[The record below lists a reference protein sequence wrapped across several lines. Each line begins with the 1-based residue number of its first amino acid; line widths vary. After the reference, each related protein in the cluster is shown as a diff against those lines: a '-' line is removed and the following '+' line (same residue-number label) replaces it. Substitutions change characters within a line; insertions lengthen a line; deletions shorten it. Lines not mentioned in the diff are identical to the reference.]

1 MQKIHAGGLEPRRPW
16 ALLYRC
22 LQATIQGES
31 RLSGRQ
37 HLKVADADDKITQ
50 QRIIVGLAKPGRG
63 ILVLKIISKVYKFTK
78 NAEKDK
84 KLLKSAG
91 LEEKVKKLLNLIA
104 NNPFQMPPSYEK
116 LVGDLDG
123 YYSRRINL
131 QHRLVY
137 KEINAVV
144 VHSMRSHYGD
154 N

>member
-1 MQKIHAGGLEPRRPW
+1 MVVMW
-16 ALLYRC
+16 
-22 LQATIQGES
+22 TI
-31 RLSGRQ
+31 
-37 HLKVADADDKITQ
+37 
-50 QRIIVGLAKPGRG
+50 
-63 ILVLKIISKVYKFTK
+63 KFTK

-84 KLLKSAG
+84 KFLKAAG

-123 YYSRRINL
+123 CYYRKINL

-137 KEINAVV
+137 KVYKEINTVV
-144 VHSMRSHYGD
+144 VHSMWSHYGD

>member
-1 MQKIHAGGLEPRRPW
+1 MVVMW
-16 ALLYRC
+16 
-22 LQATIQGES
+22 
-31 RLSGRQ
+31 
-37 HLKVADADDKITQ
+37 
-50 QRIIVGLAKPGRG
+50 II
-63 ILVLKIISKVYKFTK
+63 KFTK

-84 KLLKSAG
+84 KLLKAAG

-104 NNPFQMPPSYEK
+104 NNPLQTPPSYEK

-137 KEINAVV
+137 KVYKEINTVV
-144 VHSMRSHYGD
+144 VHSMWSHYGD

>member
-1 MQKIHAGGLEPRRPW
+1 MW
-16 ALLYRC
+16 
-22 LQATIQGES
+22 
-31 RLSGRQ
+31 
-37 HLKVADADDKITQ
+37 
-50 QRIIVGLAKPGRG
+50 II
-63 ILVLKIISKVYKFTK
+63 KFTK

-91 LEEKVKKLLNLIA
+91 LEEKVKKLLNIISV
-104 NNPFQMPPSYEK
+104 NPFQTPPNFEK

-137 KEINAVV
+137 RVYKDINVIV
-144 VHSMRSHYGD
+144 IHSMWSHYQD